1 MQKTYK
7 QLFIMLFI
15 FIFPVIASWFL
26 FHYHAYFNL
35 KTLNQG
41 TLIASP
47 VDVKYLYSDSTS
59 ATQKIWRV
67 IYVAD
72 KNCDSQCQQ
81 MHHQLEQ
88 VQKALGK
95 DRDRVNMIFMN
106 SDNAQM
112 PQLKASL
119 VQQQKQNF
127 VINNKIYLVDPLGN
141 LFMYYPSNVDPLN
154 VLKDLKRVLEVSQI
168 G

>member
-1 MQKTYK
+1 
-7 QLFIMLFI
+7 MLFI
-15 FIFPVIASWFL
+15 FIFPVVASWFL
-26 FHYHAYFNL
+26 FHYHTYFNL

-81 MHHQLEQ
+81 IHHQLEQ
-88 VQKALGK
+88 VRKALGK
-95 DRDRVNMIFMN
+95 DRDRVTLIFMN
-106 SDNAQM
+106 SDNAK
-112 PQLKASL
+112 L
-119 VQQQKQNF
+119 QKQNF
-127 VINNKIYLVDPLGN
+127 VTNNKIYLVDPLNN
-141 LFMYYPSNVDPLN
+141 LFMYYPSNVDPLY